1 MSLNIKN
8 PRTTALVRELAER
21 TGTSQTQ
28 AVEAAVIER
37 LAALDADHASGSATK
52 EAKLRTASALL
63 SRIRDDLSEDTRN
76 ELRSAESELYDE
88 TGLPR

>member
-8 PRTTALVRELAER
+8 PRTTALVRKLAER

-37 LAALDADHASGSATK
+37 LAALDADHANDSGTK
-52 EAKLRTASALL
+52 ETKLRTASALL
-63 SRIRDDLSEDTRN
+63 NRIRDDLSEDTRN

-88 TGLPR
+88 AGLPR